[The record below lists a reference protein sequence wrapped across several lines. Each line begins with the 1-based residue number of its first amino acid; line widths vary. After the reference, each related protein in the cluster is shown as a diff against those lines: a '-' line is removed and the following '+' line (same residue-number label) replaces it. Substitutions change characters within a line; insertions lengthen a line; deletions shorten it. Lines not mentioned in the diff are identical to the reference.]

1 MKKQIILDVDT
12 GIDDAV
18 AIAMALYDS
27 KLNVKLI
34 TCIAGNLS
42 VNEVTKNTL
51 NFIQAINKRNIV
63 VATGA
68 KKPLFRE
75 KDNSIQAHGKKGL
88 GNYKFPPLELAPCK
102 KIASEKMYEVLSH
115 SKTPIDIISLG
126 PMTNIAQL
134 LLDHPDIKEKI
145 GVILVSGG
153 LLSDHKYSKN
163 RYLGFNVMQDPES
176 AKIVFKSGVKIAICP
191 SDMGHTAFLT
201 PDEVQKTKETNKT
214 GEMLE
219 FIFRSYKDRH
229 VKVGIATH
237 DPCAVVCHSHPEY
250 FTWDDMYVHIHFLE
264 SANTGVIDFDENSD
278 KPNMMVVT
286 GVDIKKFK
294 QHYFKTLKKM
304 P

>member
-1 MKKQIILDVDT
+1 MKKQVILDVDT

-27 KLNVKLI
+27 KIKVKLV

-51 NFIQAINKRNIV
+51 NFMHAINKTKYT
-63 VATGA
+63 VAVGA

-75 KDNSIQAHGKKGL
+75 KDDSVQAHGKKGL
-88 GNYKFPPLELAPCK
+88 GNYKFPKHDYKPCK
-102 KIASEKMYEVLSH
+102 MVASEKMYEVLSK
-115 SKTPIDIISLG
+115 SKTPIDILALG
-126 PMTNIAQL
+126 PLTNIAQL
-134 LLDHPDIKEKI
+134 LLDHPDIKNKI

-153 LLSDHKYSKN
+153 LLSDHKYAKN
-163 RYLGFNVMQDPES
+163 RYLGFNVAQDPES
-176 AKIVFKSGVKIAICP
+176 AKIVFKSGIEIIITP

-201 PDEVQKTKETNKT
+201 LDEVEQTRTTNKT

-219 FIFRSYKDRH
+219 YIFRSYKDRH

-237 DPCAVVCHSHPEY
+237 DPCAVVSYAHPEY

-264 SANTGVIDFDENSD
+264 SANTGVIDFDEHSE
-278 KPNMMVVT
+278 KPNMKVAT
-286 GVDIKKFK
+286 SINIPKFK
-294 QHYFKTLKKM
+294 KLYFKLLKKM